1 LKELL
6 MTPTYWDLATRISK
20 AVYFFLCI
28 LHLGDSKEPGFDR
41 LLYYIRRMEQ
51 HLVDNADNINLADM
65 DCYEAKHMHSFLN
78 RFFASGRV
86 PLSFKYHQEKDDH
99 KYVVR
104 ADPSKD
110 DEEEDM
116 PAPAVEE
123 EGAGASEFVQ
133 MLQKKGPNPKP
144 LSQRILAVFK
154 KRTDPMKCKLAI
166 SGWLTTPVKQILD
179 DANAH
184 ATQDDLD

>member
-1 LKELL
+1 
-6 MTPTYWDLATRISK
+6 
-20 AVYFFLCI
+20 
-28 LHLGDSKEPGFDR
+28 
-41 LLYYIRRMEQ
+41 MEQ
-51 HLVDNADNINLADM
+51 HLVDNADKINLADM
-65 DCYEAKHMHSFLN
+65 DCYETKHMCSFLN
-78 RFFASGRV
+78 RFFASERV
-86 PLSFKYHQEKDDH
+86 PLSFKCHQAKDDH
-99 KYVVR
+99 KHVVR

-116 PAPAVEE
+116 LPPAVEE
-123 EGAGASEFVQ
+123 EGTGVSEFVQ

-166 SGWLTTPVKQILD
+166 SGWLTTPVKQIQD

-184 ATQDDLD
+184 ATQDDLDARVLGQVVSRTEARGVNHHPKCLRLG